1 MATRARTGRNGTQL
15 NVWACQAPVLFALGV
30 LSAVVVSSTER
41 GAVLTRVLSELRSA
55 GAIAA
60 RDLSVAFAA
69 SVFVPIAGP
78 HRRPVAVVFATT
90 VALGALTLLC
100 QVSWL
105 GEHF

>member
-1 MATRARTGRNGTQL
+1 M
-15 NVWACQAPVLFALGV
+15 LFTLGF
-30 LSAVVVSSTER
+30 LAAIGVSSTEW
-41 GAVLTRVLSELRSA
+41 GAVLTRVLSELRSTA
-55 GAIAA
+55 GIAA
-60 RDLSVAFAA
+60 SGLSVAFAA
-69 SVFVPIAGP
+69 SVFVLIAGP

>member
-1 MATRARTGRNGTQL
+1 MTTRARTGRNGTQL
-15 NVWACQAPVLFALGV
+15 NVSACQAPVLFALGILAV
-30 LSAVVVSSTER
+30 VVVSSTEW

-55 GAIAA
+55 AAIAA
-60 RDLSVAFAA
+60 SGLSVAFAA
-69 SVFVPIAGP
+69 SVFVLIAGP